1 MEDLFVGIDVS
12 KDRLDV
18 HIQPTGEAFAVARDD
33 KGLAELAERLTAMA
47 PRLVVVEATGGYEI
61 TVSAAVAGA
70 GLPLAVVNPRQ
81 IRSYAHAIGRLAK
94 TDKLDAEVIA
104 KFAEAV
110 KPEPRP
116 LPSEEAQ
123 ALGEMVARRR
133 QLIEMIVAETNRRRH
148 LTQRRLVK
156 GVDRHL
162 EVLQKALTELDKDI
176 GDEIRGSPAWREK
189 EDLLTSFPGIANR
202 TARTLIADLPE
213 LGSLTRRKIAALVGY
228 APMSRDS
235 GTMRGKRHI
244 AGGRHTVRS
253 ALYMAALTASRC
265 NPAIRAFYQRL
276 RAAGKPAKLALVAA
290 AHKLLTIINA
300 MLRDKNTWQSA

>member
-1 MEDLFVGIDVS
+1 MAGLDPAIHAHPLARRRRKIHRGDTETRRSTEISCTTFVPGPTPCSSPSSVSCMSRSRCRSRIGAAGADGSPIVSRPLKAATELGAPSVIPSNPNSRSGRKASPHLQGRGKMEDLFVGIDVS

-18 HIQPTGEAFAVARDD
+18 HIQPTGEAFAVARDG

-176 GDEIRGSPAWREK
+176 GDEIRGSPA
-189 EDLLTSFPGIANR
+189 
-202 TARTLIADLPE
+202 
-213 LGSLTRRKIAALVGY
+213 
-228 APMSRDS
+228 
-235 GTMRGKRHI
+235 
-244 AGGRHTVRS
+244 
-253 ALYMAALTASRC
+253 
-265 NPAIRAFYQRL
+265 
-276 RAAGKPAKLALVAA
+276 
-290 AHKLLTIINA
+290 
-300 MLRDKNTWQSA
+300 